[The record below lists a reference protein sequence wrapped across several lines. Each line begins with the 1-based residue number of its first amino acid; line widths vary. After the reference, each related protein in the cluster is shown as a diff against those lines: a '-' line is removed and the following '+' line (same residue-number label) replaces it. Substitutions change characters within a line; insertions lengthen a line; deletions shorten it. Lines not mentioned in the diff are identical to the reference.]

1 MRFLLASCF
10 LVGTAGAALAS
21 FDLMYLPD
29 ATPNRV
35 HRFDPVNRVYLGS
48 FATQPTRF
56 VGAHVNST
64 NVVAGSNSIAAV
76 FNGSSGEFISSG
88 NVFGTA
94 ASMLGSGNY
103 VALSGATSFREMSV
117 PNLTTVVSSGLSG
130 ILEARAITGTATHR
144 YAVGRDVTG
153 NLVLNTYS
161 LSGALLHTREIE
173 SNANL
178 AAEVT
183 TSSIGVST
191 SVTGQVQLWVVWRS
205 NTNRVI
211 LGRYNVTGSTTSFS
225 DQFELGGFTTTNPT
239 STQAV
244 MGGHGGSCFV
254 VGADSAN
261 PTLTRITKVLAFG
274 TSSQFGDTY
283 TTSAFS
289 VPQISGWN
297 GANVVAP
304 EPGTM
309 AALGLGL
316 VALLKRR
323 KKRS

>member
-29 ATPNRV
+29 ASQARV
-35 HRFDPVNRVYLGS
+35 HRYDPVNRAYLGS
-48 FATQPTRF
+48 FATSATRF

-64 NVVAGSNSIAAV
+64 NVVTGTSSPVAV
-76 FNGSSGEFISSG
+76 YNGSTGEFISGSIT
-88 NVFGTA
+88 FGTA
-94 ASMLGSGNY
+94 ASMLASGNF
-103 VALSGATSFREMSV
+103 VALSGATSFRETSV

-130 ILEARAITGTATHR
+130 ILEARAITGTSSHR
-144 YAVGRDVTG
+144 YAVGRDVAG

-161 LSGALLHTREIE
+161 LSGAFFHSSTVA
-173 SNANL
+173 SDASL
-178 AAEVT
+178 AADVT
-183 TSSIGVST
+183 TSSLGLST
-191 SVTGQVQLWVVWRS
+191 SITGQVQLWLTWRT
-205 NTNRVI
+205 NTGTVRM
-211 LGRYNVTGSTTSFS
+211 GRYTVSGNATLLSDTLSLSGFSTANS
-225 DQFELGGFTTTNPT
+225 NA
-239 STQAV
+239 TQAV
-244 MGGHGGSCFV
+244 MGGHGSSCFV
-254 VGADSAN
+254 VGPDSAD
-261 PTLTRITKVLAFG
+261 PLQTRITKVLAFG
-274 TSSQFGDTY
+274 TSSLIGDTY

-289 VPQISGWN
+289 VPQAVAWN

-316 VALLKRR
+316 VVLLKRR